1 MTLRAAS
8 YCKNRRSR
16 AAIGSRFGFA
26 ARLGLGLAAGLA
38 VTLAGGFG
46 RFGSFGLSGRAA
58 HADEIDDAVK
68 KLIDLDQRVHLIALE
83 FKEAPP
89 PAPDAADRRVL
100 DAQVQLQVKNYDEA
114 ATIALDV
121 VEKYPNTR
129 AYDDA
134 LYLLGEALFQ
144 GRDYYSARHYL
155 QEAVAKNNGSKPE
168 QQALQRLVEVALRT
182 GDYENVDVYLKRLEN
197 LPASAVEPSVP
208 YVRAKYL
215 YFRGRLDEALA
226 VFASIPSTNP
236 YYFQAR
242 YFLATIQVKRGDLAG
257 ASTSFDDLLK
267 QQAPDDTGKDIQDLA
282 RLAIAR
288 IFYERSQFDKAIEV
302 YLAVPRQSRYW
313 SEALREQAWTY
324 IKAKD
329 WQRAYRS
336 VNLLLLYDPDT
347 ADAPD
352 LRLLEGNLELR
363 MSNFYLASDEFSKV
377 RDEFEPIHR
386 QLQQVIVKS
395 QTDPAYFDSLVGK
408 SLDKFDIGVFVPPTA
423 AKWVKAEPD
432 VARMMSLASDVGEM
446 QRDLSD
452 SQKIVE
458 RIEHVMQGTGR
469 VGIFPDLAA
478 ARTKSVEAMN
488 QVVGTREKFVQKIR
502 AIIDPVLTPDER
514 KQLDQLAILRDGY
527 SRQASNLPTTDEG
540 LQQHERTM
548 KDRFGDL
555 DKQVSE
561 MNVEIQSLEAQL
573 VALEQYYRV
582 SRSEQKIRPEDIEA
596 PVHDMRTAIDELR
609 TLHDKVR
616 EDIADA
622 TRDAS
627 AAGSTGE
634 AEREA
639 AQKLS
644 GVLVQELA
652 IERQAAGRL
661 TGPDRAQ
668 VDRVNDVLSRCDAI
682 SGQLDSFDKRVD
694 GQATVRLATV
704 TRYLTAE
711 KEELAAAGEKLGG
724 ILDESKSLGGGLA
737 QAMFT
742 KVADKFYDLVVR
754 SDVGIIDVSW
764 GLKDEK
770 TQAVT
775 KLTNLK
781 NLELKALDED
791 FRKVLEDDK

>member
-1 MTLRAAS
+1 MKQREAS
-8 YCKNRRSR
+8 YRSDGRSR
-16 AAIGSRFGFA
+16 SAIGSK
-26 ARLGLGLAAGLA
+26 LGLAAALA
-38 VTLAGGFG
+38 LGAVMLAG
-46 RFGSFGLSGRAA
+46 RPARAG
-58 HADEIDDAVK
+58 DEIDDTVK
-68 KLIDLDQRVHLIALE
+68 KLIDLDQRVHLMSLE

-100 DAQVQLQVKNYDEA
+100 DAQVQLSVKNYDEA

-155 QEAVAKNNGSKPE
+155 QEAVAKNNGSKAE

-182 GDYENVDVYLKRLEN
+182 GDYENVDGYLKRLEN
-197 LPASAVEPSVP
+197 VPASAVEPSVP

-215 YFRGRLDEALA
+215 YFRGRLDEAAA
-226 VFASIPSTNP
+226 VFAAIPSSNP

-242 YFLATIQVKRGDLAG
+242 YFLATIQVKRGDLAS
-257 ASTSFDDLLK
+257 ASTSFDNILK
-267 QQAPDDTGKDIQDLA
+267 LQPPDDSAKDIQDLA

-363 MSNFYLASDEFSKV
+363 MNNFYLASDEFSKV

-446 QRDLSD
+446 QRDLAD
-452 SQKIVE
+452 SKKLVE
-458 RIEHVMQGTGR
+458 RIEHAMEGAGR
-469 VGIFPDLAA
+469 VGIFPDLSA

-488 QVVGTREKFVQKIR
+488 QVVATREKFVGKIR
-502 AIIDPVLTPDER
+502 AIIDPVLTADER

-527 SRQASNLPTTDEG
+527 ARQAENLPTTDEG
-540 LQQHERTM
+540 LQKHERTM

-596 PVHDMRTAIDELR
+596 PVRDMRTAIEELR
-609 TLHDKVR
+609 AGHDKLR
-616 EDIADA
+616 EQIADA
-622 TRDAS
+622 TREAS

-639 AQKLS
+639 AAKLS
-644 GVLVQELA
+644 GVLSQELA
-652 IERQAAGRL
+652 IERQAATRL
-661 TGPDRAQ
+661 GGPDRAQ
-668 VDRVNDVLSRCDAI
+668 VDRMNDVLSRCDAI
-682 SGQLDSFDKRVD
+682 QTQLDGFDKRVD
-694 GQATVRLATV
+694 GQATVRLAIV
-704 TRYLTAE
+704 SRYLTAE
-711 KEELAAAGEKLGG
+711 KEELASAGDKLGG

-764 GLKDEK
+764 GLKDQK

>member
-1 MTLRAAS
+1 MREREAS
-8 YCKNRRSR
+8 YRSDRRSR
-16 AAIGSRFGFA
+16 PANGSKVGFKW
-26 ARLGLGLAAGLA
+26 GLAAALA
-38 VTLAGGFG
+38 LGVALVTLP
-46 RFGSFGLSGRAA
+46 GRAA
-58 HADEIDDAVK
+58 RAGDEIDDTVK
-68 KLIDLDQRVHLIALE
+68 KLVDLDQRVHLMSLE

-100 DAQVQLQVKNYDEA
+100 DAQVQLSVKNYDEA

-121 VEKYPNTR
+121 VEKYPKTR

-155 QEAVAKNNGSKPE
+155 QEAVAKNNGSKQE

-215 YFRGRLDEALA
+215 YFRARFDEAAA
-226 VFASIPSTNP
+226 VFAAIPSTNP

-242 YFLATIQVKRGDLAG
+242 YFLATIQVKRGDLAA
-257 ASTSFDDLLK
+257 ASTAFDDLLK
-267 QQAPDDTGKDIQDLA
+267 LQPPDDTAKDIQDLA

-395 QTDPAYFDSLVGK
+395 QVDPAYFDSLVGK

-446 QRDLSD
+446 QRDLAD
-452 SQKIVE
+452 SQKLVE
-458 RIEHVMQGTGR
+458 RIEHAMEGAGR

-488 QVVGTREKFVQKIR
+488 QVVSTRETFEAKIR
-502 AIIDPVLTPDER
+502 AIIDPMLTADER
-514 KQLDQLAILRDGY
+514 KQLDQLAIQRDGY
-527 SRQASNLPTTDEG
+527 ARQASNLPTTDEG
-540 LQQHERTM
+540 LQKHERTM

-596 PVHDMRTAIDELR
+596 PVRDMRTAIEELR
-609 TLHDKVR
+609 GMHDKLR
-616 EDIADA
+616 EQIADA

-639 AQKLS
+639 AKKLS
-644 GVLVQELA
+644 DVLAQELA
-652 IERQAAGRL
+652 LERQAAARL
-661 TGPDRAQ
+661 SGADRAQ

-682 SGQLDSFDKRVD
+682 ASQLDGFDKRVD
-694 GQATVRLATV
+694 GQATVRLAIV
-704 TRYLTAE
+704 SRYLTAE
-711 KEELAAAGEKLGG
+711 KEELAAAGDKLGG

-764 GLKDEK
+764 GLKDQK

-791 FRKVLEDDK
+791 FRKVLEEDK

>member
-1 MTLRAAS
+1 MREREAS
-8 YCKNRRSR
+8 YRSDRRSR
-16 AAIGSRFGFA
+16 LAIGSRIGFKIGSKVSS
-26 ARLGLGLAAGLA
+26 RWGLAAALA
-38 VTLAGGFG
+38 LGVVA
-46 RFGSFGLSGRAA
+46 LSGRVAR
-58 HADEIDDAVK
+58 ADEIDDTVK
-68 KLIDLDQRVHLIALE
+68 KLSELDQRVHLMSLE

-100 DAQVQLQVKNYDEA
+100 DAQVQLSVKNYDEA

-129 AYDDA
+129 AYEDA
-134 LYLLGEALFQ
+134 LYRLGEALFQ

-155 QEAVAKNNGSKPE
+155 QQAVAKNNGSKQE

-215 YFRGRLDEALA
+215 YFRGRFDAAAA
-226 VFASIPSTNP
+226 VFAAIPSTNP

-242 YFLATIQVKRGDLAG
+242 YFLATIQVKRGDLAA
-257 ASTSFDDLLK
+257 ASTAFDDILK
-267 QQAPDDTGKDIQDLA
+267 LQPPDDAAKDIQDLA

-395 QTDPAYFDSLVGK
+395 QVDPAYFDSLVGK

-446 QRDLSD
+446 QRDLAD
-452 SQKIVE
+452 SQKLVE
-458 RIEHVMQGTGR
+458 RIEHAMEGAGR

-488 QVVGTREKFVQKIR
+488 QVVSTRETFEAKIR
-502 AIIDPVLTPDER
+502 AIIDPMLTADER
-514 KQLDQLAILRDGY
+514 KQLDQLAIQRDGY
-527 SRQASNLPTTDEG
+527 ARQASNLPTTDEG
-540 LQQHERTM
+540 LQKHERTM

-596 PVHDMRTAIDELR
+596 PVRDMRTAIEELR
-609 TLHDKVR
+609 GMHDKLR
-616 EDIADA
+616 EQIADA

-639 AQKLS
+639 AKKLS
-644 GVLVQELA
+644 DVLAQELA
-652 IERQAAGRL
+652 LERQAAARL
-661 TGPDRAQ
+661 SGADRAQ

-682 SGQLDSFDKRVD
+682 ASQLDGFDKRVD
-694 GQATVRLATV
+694 GQATVRLAIV
-704 TRYLTAE
+704 SRYLTAE
-711 KEELAAAGEKLGG
+711 KEELAAAGDKLGG

-764 GLKDEK
+764 GLKDQK

-791 FRKVLEDDK
+791 FRKVLEEDK

>member
-1 MTLRAAS
+1 MKQRDAS
-8 YCKNRRSR
+8 YRSNHRSR
-16 AAIGSRFGFA
+16 AASGSKWGLTA
-26 ARLGLGLAAGLA
+26 ALVLGIAG
-38 VTLAGGFG
+38 TIGFG
-46 RFGSFGLSGRAA
+46 GRTAR
-58 HADEIDDAVK
+58 ADDVDDTVK
-68 KLIDLDQRVHLIALE
+68 KLIDLDQRVHLMALE

-89 PAPDAADRRVL
+89 PPPDAADRRVL
-100 DAQVQLQVKNYDEA
+100 DAQVQLSVKNYDEA

-197 LPASAVEPSVP
+197 VPAAAMEPSVP

-215 YFRGRLDEALA
+215 YFRSRLDEAQA
-226 VFASIPSTNP
+226 VFSSIPSTNP

-242 YFLATIQVKRGDLAG
+242 YFLATIMVKRGDLAG
-257 ASTSFDDLLK
+257 ASTAYDDLLK
-267 QQAPDDTGKDIQDLA
+267 QQPPDDAAKDIQDLS

-288 IFYERSQFDKAIEV
+288 ILYERSQFDKAIEV

-363 MSNFYLASDEFSKV
+363 MNNFYLASDEFSKV

-446 QRDLSD
+446 QRDLVD
-452 SQKIVE
+452 SQKLVE
-458 RIEHVMQGTGR
+458 RIETVMQGTGR

-488 QVVGTREKFVQKIR
+488 EIVGTRERFVQKIR
-502 AIIDPVLTPDER
+502 AIIDPVLTPEER
-514 KQLDQLAILRDGY
+514 RQLDQLAILRDGY
-527 SRQASNLPTTDEG
+527 SRQASDLPTTDEG
-540 LQQHERTM
+540 LKQHEHSM
-548 KDRFGDL
+548 KGRFGDL

-561 MNVEIQSLEAQL
+561 MNVEIQALEAQL

-582 SRSEQKIRPEDIEA
+582 SRSEQKIRPEDMEA
-596 PVHDMRTAIDELR
+596 PVRDMRAAIEDLR
-609 TLHDKVR
+609 GMHDKLR
-616 EDIADA
+616 EQIADA
-622 TRDAS
+622 TRDAT
-627 AAGSTGE
+627 AAGSTGQ

-639 AQKLS
+639 AQKLG
-644 GVLVQELA
+644 GVLAQELT
-652 IERQAAGRL
+652 IERQAAARL
-661 TGPDRAQ
+661 NGADRGQ
-668 VDRVNDVLSRCDAI
+668 VDRVNDVLSRCDAVQT
-682 SGQLDSFDKRVD
+682 QLDGFDKRVD

-704 TRYLTAE
+704 SRYLTAE
-711 KEELAAAGEKLGG
+711 KEELAAASDKLGAV
-724 ILDESKSLGGGLA
+724 LDESKSLGGGLA

-764 GLKDEK
+764 GLKDQK

-791 FRKVLEDDK
+791 FRKVLEEDK

>member
-1 MTLRAAS
+1 MLGVLAAS
-8 YCKNRRSR
+8 
-16 AAIGSRFGFA
+16 GHG
-26 ARLGLGLAAGLA
+26 AR
-38 VTLAGGFG
+38 
-46 RFGSFGLSGRAA
+46 
-58 HADEIDDAVK
+58 ADEIDDTVK
-68 KLIDLDQRVHLIALE
+68 KLSELDQRVHLMSLE
-83 FKEAPP
+83 FKETPP
-89 PAPDAADRRVL
+89 PPPDAADRRVL
-100 DAQVQLQVKNYDEA
+100 DAQVQLSVKNYDEA

-134 LYLLGEALFQ
+134 LYLLGESLFQ

-155 QEAVAKNNGSKPE
+155 QLAVAKNTGSRQE

-182 GDYENVDVYLKRLEN
+182 GDYENVDSYLKRLEN
-197 LPASAVEPSVP
+197 VPAANVEPSVP

-215 YFRGRLDEALA
+215 YFRGRLDQAA
-226 VFASIPSTNP
+226 AAFAGIPASNP

-242 YFLATIQVKRGDLAG
+242 YFLATIQVKNGDLAG
-257 ASTSFDDLLK
+257 ASTAFDDILK
-267 QQAPDDTGKDIQDLA
+267 LQPPDDSAKDIQDLA

-288 IFYERSQFDKAIEV
+288 IYYERSQFDKAIEV

-347 ADAPD
+347 SDAPD

-408 SLDKFDIGVFVPPTA
+408 SLDKFDIGVFVPPAA

-446 QRDLSD
+446 QRDLAD
-452 SQKIVE
+452 SQKLVE
-458 RIEHVMQGTGR
+458 RIEHAMQGAGR

-478 ARTKSVEAMN
+478 ARTKSVEATN
-488 QVVGTREKFVQKIR
+488 TVVATREKFVGKIR

-514 KQLDQLAILRDGY
+514 RQLDQLTIQRDGFA
-527 SRQASNLPTTDEG
+527 RQASNLPTTDEG
-540 LQQHERTM
+540 LQKHENSM
-548 KDRFGDL
+548 KDRFADL

-582 SRSEQKIRPEDIEA
+582 SRSEQKIRPEDIEG
-596 PVHDMRTAIDELR
+596 PVRDMRTEIEELR
-609 TLHDKVR
+609 AMHDKIR
-616 EDIADA
+616 EEIADA
-622 TRDAS
+622 THDS
-627 AAGSTGE
+627 GAAGSTGE

-639 AQKLS
+639 ALKLS
-644 GVLVQELA
+644 GVLEKELA
-652 IERQAAGRL
+652 IERQAATRL
-661 TGPDRAQ
+661 AGPDRAQ
-668 VDRVNDVLSRCDAI
+668 VDRMNDVLSRCDAI
-682 SGQLDSFDKRVD
+682 QTQLDAFDKRID
-694 GQATVRLATV
+694 GQATVRLAV
-704 TRYLTAE
+704 VMRYLTAE
-711 KEELAAAGEKLGG
+711 KEELAQAGDKLGG

-791 FRKVLEDDK
+791 FRKVLEEDK